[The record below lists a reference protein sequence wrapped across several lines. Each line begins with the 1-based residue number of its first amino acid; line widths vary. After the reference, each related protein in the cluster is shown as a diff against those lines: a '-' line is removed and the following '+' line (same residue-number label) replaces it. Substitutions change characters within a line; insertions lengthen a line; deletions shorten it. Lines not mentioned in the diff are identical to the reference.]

1 VGSKDSKRDQ
11 QLWKQKDRQ
20 DVIVVL
26 KDNVRL
32 YGTAHLVR
40 NQRLLDLL
48 NLADQPFLPLTN
60 VKMFDEETGQD
71 LETEFVAVNKAE
83 ILLLTSFSPE
93 VQKALD
99 GTRWGR

>member
-1 VGSKDSKRDQ
+1 MGSKDSKRDQ
-11 QLWKQKDRQ
+11 QLWKQKNRQ

-32 YGTAHLVR
+32 YGTAHLVP

-48 NLADQPFLPLTN
+48 NLVDQPFLPMTD

-71 LETEFVAVNKAE
+71 LETDFVAVNKAE

>member
-1 VGSKDSKRDQ
+1 MDSKDSKRDQ

-32 YGTAHLVR
+32 YGTAHMVR

-83 ILLLTSFSPE
+83 ILLLTSYSPE

-99 GTRWGR
+99 GTRWGQ

>member
-1 VGSKDSKRDQ
+1 MDPKDLQRDQ

-48 NLADQPFLPLTN
+48 NIPEQPFLPLTN

-99 GTRWGR
+99 GTRWGK

>member
-1 VGSKDSKRDQ
+1 MHHDQ

-20 DVIVVL
+20 SVIVVL

-48 NLADQPFLPLTN
+48 NITDQPFLPLTD

-71 LETEFVAVNKAE
+71 LETQFVAVNKAE

-99 GTRWGR
+99 GTRWGK

>member
-1 VGSKDSKRDQ
+1 MGSKDSKRDQ

-71 LETEFVAVNKAE
+71 LETDFVAVNKAE

>member
-1 VGSKDSKRDQ
+1 VDPKDLHRDE

-20 DVIVVL
+20 SVIVVL

-48 NLADQPFLPLTN
+48 NIADQPFLPLTD

-99 GTRWGR
+99 GTRWGK